1 VKFSPTVFVKHYT
14 DPARGVAAHAHLTW
28 LTQLD
33 SGIRLPH
40 LHPGTASHLIL
51 EHLTGRPVT
60 PADLP
65 PLAATLGRLH
75 RAAHQRALHTARLDK
90 DFVTTTGLTIKNY
103 CHGREDILIDAGLPL
118 TTQPAALY
126 KDSNLRNAILTT
138 DGPALVDFDD
148 LTLAPFG
155 YDLAK
160 LVVSTAMT
168 HGTLP
173 TNSVPDAL
181 IAYNAA
187 VRDAGGPV
195 GACTVPQ
202 LAAYAEMHDRLTA
215 AYLGRNGY
223 RHPWPTVRPWPQP
236 RGYPPPVKEPPWPSP
251 PNSSSPVTA
260 KPPATSPASSAAN
273 TAAPV

>member
-1 VKFSPTVFVKHYT
+1 VFVKHYA

-28 LTQLD
+28 LAQLD

-40 LHPGTASHLIL
+40 LHPSTASHLVL
-51 EHLTGRPVT
+51 ERLTGRPVT
-60 PADLP
+60 SADLP

-75 RAAHQRALHTARLDK
+75 GAAHQRELHTACLDE
-90 DFVTTTGLTIKNY
+90 DFVTATGLTIKNFR
-103 CHGREDILIDAGLPL
+103 HRREDLLTDADPPL
-118 TTQPAALY
+118 TTQPAAFY
-126 KDSNLRNAILTT
+126 KDSNLRNAIITT

-181 IAYNAA
+181 SAYNAA

-195 GACTVPQ
+195 GICMVPQ

-236 RGYPPPVKEPPWPSP
+236 RAYPRHLRKEPPWPSP

-273 TAAPV
+273 TAAPD